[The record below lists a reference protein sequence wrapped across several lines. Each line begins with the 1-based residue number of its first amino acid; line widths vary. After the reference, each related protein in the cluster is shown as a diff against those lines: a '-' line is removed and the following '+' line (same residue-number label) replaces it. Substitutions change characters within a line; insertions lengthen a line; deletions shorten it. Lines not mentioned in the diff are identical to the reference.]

1 MISRQALIRMSV
13 TMGLVGAVLFT
24 ASGPATASPC
34 DEQVHDCCCGPE
46 DCQCHSLPSTGLSEI
61 PCSDVDTPALPTDSK
76 RLRASCFSDSLS
88 LLATDKTVEPTLP
101 AHRHLT
107 EPRVRSGPHV
117 AQYILCGA
125 LLI

>member
-13 TMGLVGAVLFT
+13 AMWLVGAVLF
-24 ASGPATASPC
+24 AAPVPATAAPC
-34 DEQVHDCCCGPE
+34 DEQIHDCCCGPE
-46 DCQCHSLPSTGLSEI
+46 DCQCHSLPSTGMSES
-61 PCSDVDTPALPTDSK
+61 PCSDWDTPALPTDSK
-76 RLRASCFSDSLS
+76 RLRGTYSSDSIS
-88 LLATDKTVEPTLP
+88 SLATDKAVEPTLP
-101 AHRHLT
+101 AHRYPT

>member
-1 MISRQALIRMSV
+1 MSV
-13 TMGLVGAVLFT
+13 TMGLVGAVLW
-24 ASGPATASPC
+24 AVPIPAISAHC

-46 DCQCHSLPSTGLSEI
+46 DCQCHSLPSTGLSGS

-76 RLRASCFSDSLS
+76 RLRGTYSSDSLS
-88 LLATDKTVEPTLP
+88 LLATDKTVELTLP
-101 AHRHLT
+101 AHRYLT